1 MQWHLL
7 LVASLVAGSKE
18 VEVDCVRI
26 SVFLVWVKFVRGI
39 KVLGAGDSW

>member
-26 SVFLVWVKFVRGI
+26 SVFLVWVIVCARDESVG
-39 KVLGAGDSW
+39 GW